1 MRRSLFNVRRFFKR
15 KNIPILTWFVWI
27 LSGTIFYWLYDEFPL
42 YVAVYKSTSVGWA
55 LGWSLP
61 LDTRRADDSVSM
73 LFSSAHNC
81 VGVVFVG
88 LSTIYIAKEIANSK
102 DDWTV
107 QITNRQHLKD
117 LEVTGLGGRL
127 QRWYLL
133 HKSQVRLVAVTLG
146 LIWLCIGG

>member
-1 MRRSLFNVRRFFKR
+1 MKHLFFMSR
-15 KNIPILTWFVWI
+15 KHIPILTWFIWI
-27 LSGTIFYWLYDEFPL
+27 LNGTIFYWLYDELPL
-42 YVAVYKSTSVGWA
+42 HVAVYKSTSVGWA

-61 LDTRRADDSVSM
+61 VDTRSAENLISM

-88 LSTIYIAKEIANSK
+88 LSAIYIAQEITNSK

-117 LEVTGLGGRL
+117 LEVTGMTGKWK
-127 QRWYLL
+127 RWYLL
-133 HKSQVRLVAVTLG
+133 HKSQVRLAGVTVG